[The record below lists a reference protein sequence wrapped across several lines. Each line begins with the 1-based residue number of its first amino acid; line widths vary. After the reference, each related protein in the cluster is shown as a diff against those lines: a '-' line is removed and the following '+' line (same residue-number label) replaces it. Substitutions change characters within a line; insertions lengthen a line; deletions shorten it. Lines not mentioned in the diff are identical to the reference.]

1 MNLYEL
7 PDKEFDTLFK
17 KAAEQAEYPFNE
29 SAWDGFEQ
37 KLNRWEKLN
46 PAFWKISGGL
56 IIVLLGMVTWLILKS
71 PDRTTSE
78 LSHVRS
84 ISTEETQF
92 ENQSDSPLNDPVLRE
107 NGKDADNNTQL
118 NFKTQ
123 LNEGTGLDDELQQ
136 DLNGQKD
143 GGESLDKMRQK
154 DSRIQMNIVT
164 KQESPSQ
171 NEITG
176 DKGLLLKEVERNN
189 REITGVESINA
200 RAVNSFP
207 DERIDSENSGEKA
220 DMYLVR
226 NEGQT
231 GSIMDHRGN
240 QKFREGRLTGL
251 GMPESTGPISET
263 ANFGKNTSVL
273 EVVPLKKD
281 RHRLGY
287 SLNFSLGPDF
297 SGVGAKSYGT
307 GTFVGLGFELYFLK
321 NLSLMIGVSH
331 SRKKYTVQD
340 EYSAPYPGIWT
351 YGQVPDQVDIACHV
365 LDIPVNIYYS
375 VYQNGKN
382 MLFVGAGLSSYLML
396 TEEYHFE
403 YFNQNNPNLI
413 QDYDIRNKN
422 QHYFGIVNLSAGYT
436 RIVNNR
442 WSWQLE
448 PYLKLP
454 IQDIAAAKVRLN
466 SFGALISLKY
476 RFR

>member
-7 PDKEFDTLFK
+7 PDKEFDSVFK

-29 SAWDGFEQ
+29 SAWDGFEP
-37 KLNRWEKLN
+37 KLNRWEKFN

-56 IIVLLGMVTWLILKS
+56 IIVLLGMVTWLILRS

-78 LSHVRS
+78 WPHDRS
-84 ISTEETQF
+84 VPTAETRL
-92 ENQSDSPLNDPVLRE
+92 ENTLDSPMNDPVLRE
-107 NGKDADNNTQL
+107 NGQDTDNGTQL
-118 NFKTQ
+118 DLRTQ
-123 LNEGTGLDDELQQ
+123 LNEGTGLDDGLQR
-136 DLNGQKD
+136 DLMAKKD
-143 GGESLDKMRQK
+143 KEESLYKMSQK
-154 DSRIQMNIVT
+154 DSRLQKNAVT
-164 KQESPSQ
+164 KQESLLQ

-176 DKGLLLKEVERNN
+176 DKGLLIKEVERNN
-189 REITGVESINA
+189 QEITGVESINA
-200 RAVNSFP
+200 SVVNSIP
-207 DERIDSENSGEKA
+207 DVRIDSGNSGKK
-220 DMYLVR
+220 DGMYLIGD
-226 NEGQT
+226 EGQNE
-231 GSIMDHRGN
+231 SIMVHLGT
-240 QKFREGRLTGL
+240 QKIREGRLTGM
-251 GMPESTGPISET
+251 GMPESAGPISKNAIIGKKTT
-263 ANFGKNTSVL
+263 AF
-273 EVVPLKKD
+273 EVVPSEKD
-281 RHRLGY
+281 HHRLGY
-287 SLNFSLGPDF
+287 SLNFSIGPDF
-297 SGVGAKSYGT
+297 SGVGANSYGT
-307 GTFVGLGFELYFLK
+307 GTFVGLGFELLILK
-321 NLSLMIGVSH
+321 NLSLMVGVSH
-331 SRKKYTVQD
+331 SRKKYAVKD

-382 MLFVGAGLSSYLML
+382 RFFMGAGLSSYLML

-403 YFNQNNPNLI
+403 YFYQNNPNLI

>member
-7 PDKEFDTLFK
+7 PDKEFDSIFK

-37 KLNRWEKLN
+37 RLNRWEKFN

-56 IIVLLGMVTWLILKS
+56 IIVLLGMVTWLILRS

-78 LSHVRS
+78 LSNGRS
-84 ISTEETQF
+84 IPTAETQL
-92 ENQSDSPLNDPVLRE
+92 ENTSGSPMNDRVQWG
-107 NGKDADNNTQL
+107 NGQDADNSTQLDLRTQL
-118 NFKTQ
+118 NK
-123 LNEGTGLDDELQQ
+123 ETGLDVGFQQ
-136 DLNGQKD
+136 DVRGEKD
-143 GGESLDKMRQK
+143 EEEGLYKVSQK
-154 DSRIQMNIVT
+154 DSRQQKNAVT

-171 NEITG
+171 NENAG
-176 DKGLLLKEVERNN
+176 YKGLLIKEVERNDQ
-189 REITGVESINA
+189 EVTGVESINA
-200 RAVNSFP
+200 SVVNSVP
-207 DERIDSENSGEKA
+207 DERIDSENSGKKEG
-220 DMYLVR
+220 MYLVR
-226 NEGQT
+226 EGGQD
-231 GSIMDHRGN
+231 GSIMDHVGN
-240 QKFREGRLTGL
+240 QKFREGQLTGL
-251 GMPESTGPISET
+251 GLPESSGPISES
-263 ANFGKNTSVL
+263 AIFGKKTATL
-273 EVVPLKKD
+273 EVVPSEKE

-287 SLNFSLGPDF
+287 SLNFSIGPDF
-297 SGVGAKSYGT
+297 SGVGANSYGA
-307 GTFVGLGFELYFLK
+307 GTFVGLGFELFFLK
-321 NLSLMIGVSH
+321 NLSLMVGVSH
-331 SRKKYTVQD
+331 SRKKYAVHD

-365 LDIPVNIYYS
+365 LDIPVNLYYS
-375 VYQNGKN
+375 VFQNEKN
-382 MLFVGAGLSSYLML
+382 RLFAGAGLSTYLML

-403 YFNQNNPNLI
+403 YYNQYNPSLI
-413 QDYDIRNKN
+413 QDYEISNKN

-436 RIVNNR
+436 RIVSDR